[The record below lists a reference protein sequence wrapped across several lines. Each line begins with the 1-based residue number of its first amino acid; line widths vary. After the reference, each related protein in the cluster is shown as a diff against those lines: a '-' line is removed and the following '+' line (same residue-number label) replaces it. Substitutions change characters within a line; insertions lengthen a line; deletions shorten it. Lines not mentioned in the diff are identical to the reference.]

1 MMLTIEIHIKYT
13 WSFLHVG
20 GFLHLC
26 VLYYLEEHP
35 LYDLANILQRKIKA
49 IRETKSEW
57 ATSLERKVIH
67 LGNILS
73 KTWAVSSKP
82 I

>member
-26 VLYYLEEHP
+26 VLYYLEEHA
-35 LYDLANILQRKIKA
+35 LHDLANISQRKKKQKEKLNQNEQSLLNA
-49 IRETKSEW
+49 KSF
-57 ATSLERKVIH
+57 I
-67 LGNILS
+67 
-73 KTWAVSSKP
+73 
-82 I
+82 